1 MSLTIGI
8 VIAIILAVVFGNG
21 SVVWFNHMPANWFAE
36 DTEEQTRALPAKL
49 LEADNAG
56 QQRLASSP
64 FKYIFTALFVVVG
77 VYLALTTS
85 VKFEIAVL
93 FVIAILLE
101 MAIADQKYKIVPN
114 QLQLLLALTSI
125 GFIGYNDEWWEP
137 VAGAGIGLAL
147 GLAELGLGL
156 LIFKKAAIGGADI
169 KFFTCVGLVVGRR
182 GVLAIFIL
190 TTLLFAIES
199 AYMLATHRVK
209 RTDGLALMPA
219 ATFATITYLLFFYS
233 ILDVI
238 QL

>member
-1 MSLTIGI
+1 MQLTIGI
-8 VIAIILAVVFGNG
+8 VISIILAVVFGNG

-36 DTEEQTRALPAKL
+36 ETEEQTRALPAKL

-64 FKYIFTALFVVVG
+64 WKYIFVSIFLVTG
-77 VYLALTTS
+77 IYLALTAS
-85 VKFEIAVL
+85 IKFEIATM
-93 FVIAILLE
+93 FVIAIELE
-101 MAIADQKYKIVPN
+101 MAICDQKYKIVPN

-125 GFIGYNDEWWEP
+125 GYIGYNDEWWEP
-137 VAGAGIGLAL
+137 IAGAGIGLAL

-182 GVLAIFIL
+182 GVLTIFVL

-199 AYMLATHRVK
+199 AYMLATRRIK
-209 RTDGLALMPA
+209 RQDGLALMPA
-219 ATFATITYLLFFYS
+219 AALATTIYLLFLYNT
-233 ILDVI
+233 LDI
-238 QL
+238 IIF